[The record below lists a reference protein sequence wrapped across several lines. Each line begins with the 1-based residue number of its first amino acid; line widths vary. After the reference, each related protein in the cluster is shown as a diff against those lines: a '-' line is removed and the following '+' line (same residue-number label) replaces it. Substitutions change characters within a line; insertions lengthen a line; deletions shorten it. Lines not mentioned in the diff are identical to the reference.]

1 MMTSGASVS
10 QGQDSQRI
18 VSGEAYDEHVSS
30 DGGGNHS
37 PSLQPRQCRITE
49 GDMNSTPR
57 FARTVLI
64 ALDNSIASDKAF
76 EWAMHNFI
84 RPQGNDL
91 VVLTTVREPV
101 LVPGAY
107 GYMDFGEYIS
117 EAEEKSRLQAHA
129 LIKLYGQKMMKHYG
143 MKSAM
148 DPDFKIVI
156 KGVVMRGDPRDELIR
171 KAEELNASALIIG
184 SRGQN
189 KLKRVLLGSVSDYIA
204 HHCKIPVIC
213 VKTSYEATEEELKQ
227 EELAQQEQ
235 YVNKKMEDLNIQR
248 ESDETVKPSTS
259 PAAKKVEV
267 KSSAADTLE
276 DELRWHMME
285 TERLQKQLQELS
297 STLSSSSLEPAR
309 PDPCVSPQTQVVDD
323 NRPIASLYVDQSLQ
337 QSSDYTRSD
346 LVKEGYLVMKGEVKE
361 KGVKTGYL
369 VINPGVKVS
378 TQAAA
383 EEQNALP
390 R

>member
-10 QGQDSQRI
+10 HSQDTQRI
-18 VSGEAYDEHVSS
+18 LSGEAYDEHVSS
-30 DGGGNHS
+30 DGGNHS

-49 GDMNSTPR
+49 GDMKSTPR

-143 MKSAM
+143 MKSAL

-213 VKTSYEATEEELKQ
+213 VKTSYESTEEKLKQ
-227 EELAQQEQ
+227 EEVAQQEQ
-235 YVNKKMEDLNIQR
+235 YVNKKMEDLSIQR
-248 ESDETVKPSTS
+248 QSDETVKPSTS
-259 PAAKKVEV
+259 PAAKRSEV
-267 KSSAADTLE
+267 TSSVADTLE

-297 STLSSSSLEPAR
+297 STQSSSLQPAR
-309 PDPCVSPQTQVVDD
+309 PDPCLSSQKQVVED
-323 NRPIASLYVDQSLQ
+323 NRPTASLYVDQSLQ

-346 LVKEGYLVMKGEVKE
+346 LVKEGYLVMKGEDKE

-378 TQAAA
+378 TQAAK
-383 EEQNALP
+383 EQNALP